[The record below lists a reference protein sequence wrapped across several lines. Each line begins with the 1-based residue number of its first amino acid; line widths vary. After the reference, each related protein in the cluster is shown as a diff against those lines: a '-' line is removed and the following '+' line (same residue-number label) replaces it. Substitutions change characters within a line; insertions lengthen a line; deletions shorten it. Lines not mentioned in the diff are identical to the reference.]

1 LQDQIGHLLDEN
13 QALKQLVDPCSEDC
27 YSVQDVL
34 EKEKSREQGI
44 PWLPWPEE
52 N

>member
-27 YSVQDVL
+27 YSAQDVL
-34 EKEKSREQGI
+34 EKEKSRGQCV
-44 PWLPWPEE
+44 PWQEE